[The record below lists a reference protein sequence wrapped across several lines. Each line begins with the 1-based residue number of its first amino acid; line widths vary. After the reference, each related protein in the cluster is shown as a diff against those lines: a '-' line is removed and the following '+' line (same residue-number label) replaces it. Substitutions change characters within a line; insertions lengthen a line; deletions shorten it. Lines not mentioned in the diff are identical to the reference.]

1 MLFVEELNRAFDK
14 DLDNLYK
21 LFRYSYGVDLLQ
33 RIGETYLAEQFSG
46 RKWNDEE
53 KDREFLSYMLQTLG
67 ILKLEDIKIIFNNGV
82 YEKTHKINQEQQISD
97 TIKIENLSFRQFQFS
112 INNIIC
118 SDNIIIERVEKGVS
132 SVFIDYSIK
141 IDDKFKSVE
150 DYDLYEYIIFD
161 TNYKTFEYRVNLNVV
176 NNLELKNINKLEMKF
191 GFLQYQLEVPFEKE
205 QPIEVKID
213 NEFVNV
219 EYENEKVYI
228 RKNLKLLR
236 ENSKNKTDNK
246 RYKSEVL
253 LYYKDRV
260 YDINIII

>member
-1 MLFVEELNRAFDK
+1 MNNID
-14 DLDNLYK
+14 
-21 LFRYSYGVDLLQ
+21 
-33 RIGETYLAEQFSG
+33 
-46 RKWNDEE
+46 
-53 KDREFLSYMLQTLG
+53 
-67 ILKLEDIKIIFNNGV
+67 KII
-82 YEKTHKINQEQQISD
+82 YLIRELQDRHQKILYYS
-97 TIKIENLSFRQFQFS
+97 KI
-112 INNIIC
+112 INI
-118 SDNIIIERVEKGVS
+118 
-132 SVFIDYSIK
+132 YQ
-141 IDDKFKSVE
+141 
-150 DYDLYEYIIFD
+150 
-161 TNYKTFEYRVNLNVV
+161 T

-253 LYYKDRV
+253 LYYKDRI
-260 YDINIII
+260 YDINVII